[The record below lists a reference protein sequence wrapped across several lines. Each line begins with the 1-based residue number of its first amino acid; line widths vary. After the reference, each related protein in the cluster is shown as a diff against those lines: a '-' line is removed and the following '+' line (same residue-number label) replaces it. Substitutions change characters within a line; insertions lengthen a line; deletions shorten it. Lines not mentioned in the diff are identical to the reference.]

1 MIDLSYIYDVADNDR
16 DSVLELLQ
24 ALQKNLEDYPTQL
37 RADFTQGRWEA
48 VRAVAHKFKSS
59 IAHSNVPD
67 FADALESLAH
77 DPTLPIPSP
86 QAEDLMRTVF
96 RWAST
101 MHRTVQEE
109 IERVE
114 QSA

>member
-37 RADFTQGRWEA
+37 RADFTQGRWDA
-48 VRAVAHKFKSS
+48 VRSVAHKFKSS

-67 FADALESLAH
+67 FSDALESLAH
-77 DPTLPIPSP
+77 DLTLPMPSP

-96 RWAST
+96 RWSST
-101 MHRTVQEE
+101 MHRTIQEE
-109 IERVE
+109 IQRVE